1 MNVIENSELLKNH
14 IFTADIAGYTS
25 EGNGVCRINGRA
37 VFVPRALSGEKWRI
51 KILKVTKTA
60 VYARGEELI
69 EPSAERIESDCPYF
83 PGCGGCTLRHMSYAE
98 ELRMKL
104 ARVNDAFMR
113 VGGLELRADEIVG
126 APEISGYRN
135 KAIYAVGRGANGIE
149 RGYFKARSHD
159 IIPISR
165 CLLVPE
171 RADAIAGAV
180 VEWMERNAV
189 SAYDE
194 TSGRGLVRHI
204 FTRTSED
211 GGALLCVVA
220 TGELPKRRELVENVR
235 ACVPEISGIVLNIN
249 KKRGNTVL
257 AGEFKTLWGGGD
269 VHEKLC
275 GLDFRLS
282 PRSFFQVN
290 TAQAEVLYGIARDF
304 ARPEGETLLDLYCGT
319 GTIGLSMAQDA
330 RRVIGAEVVPEAIGD
345 AHENAARNGITNAE
359 FLCGDALDCA
369 RSLQERGESPGVIVV
384 DPPRKGLSPG
394 VCEAVAGMEPQ
405 RVVYVSCDPAT
416 LARDLKI
423 FEGLGYKAQKAVA
436 VDMFPRTAH
445 VECVVLMT
453 KQWE

>member
-1 MNVIENSELLKNH
+1 MKVIENSELLKNQ
-14 IFTADIAGYTS
+14 IFAAEITGYTS

-37 VFVPRALSGEKWRI
+37 VFVPRALAGERWRI

-60 VYARGEELI
+60 VYARGEELLD
-69 EPSAERIESDCPYF
+69 PSAERIEPDCPYF
-83 PGCGGCTLRHMSYAE
+83 PGCGGCAMRHMSYAE

-104 ARVNDAFMR
+104 ARVNDAFPR

-149 RGYFKARSHD
+149 RGYFKARSHE

-171 RADAIAGAV
+171 RADAIADAV
-180 VEWMERNAV
+180 VEWMERNEIP
-189 SAYDE
+189 AYDE
-194 TSGRGLVRHI
+194 ASGRGLVRHI

-220 TGELPKRRELVENVR
+220 AGELALCRELIETVR
-235 ACVPEISGIVLNIN
+235 ARVPEVSGIVLNIN

-257 AGEFKTLWGGGD
+257 TGEFKTLWDGGGI
-269 VHEKLC
+269 HEKLC

-290 TAQAEVLYGIARDF
+290 TAQAEVLYGIVRDF
-304 ARPEGETLLDLYCGT
+304 ARPEGETLIDLYCGT
-319 GTIGLSMAQDA
+319 GTIGLSMARDA
-330 RRVIGAEVVPEAIGD
+330 RRIIGAEVVPEAIED
-345 AHENAARNGITNAE
+345 ARENATRNGIANAE

-369 RSLQERGESPGVIVV
+369 RSLCERGERPGVIVV
-384 DPPRKGLSPG
+384 DPPRKGLAPG
-394 VCEAVAGMEPQ
+394 ICEAVAGMEPK

-423 FEGLGYKAQKAVA
+423 FEGLGYRAQRAVA